1 MSTTLRTLRI
11 RPRAAARRGQALVEF
26 GLVIGLFMLVIGG
39 LVQFGLILW
48 SQNAISEIARD
59 TARYAVTL
67 SDSPCDAGTTRAKIA
82 TAADQLARET
92 SLMSYDAG
100 SWATAPAISALGP
113 TGVGVNWQSLDSA
126 APEDCPPSDNLTV
139 WTVTVRVNHVIPI
152 FLPGLQ
158 IIAPPCG
165 GDGFC
170 ITSETELRMEPKTP

>member
-1 MSTTLRTLRI
+1 MSRLSRLSR
-11 RPRAAARRGQALVEF
+11 RRRRQARRGQALVEF

-48 SQNAISEIARD
+48 SQNAISEVARD
-59 TARYAVTL
+59 AARYAVTL
-67 SDSPCDAGTTRAKIA
+67 SDTPCDTGTTRAKIA
-82 TAADQLARET
+82 VAADQLARET

-100 SWATAPAISALGP
+100 SWATAPAITAVGP
-113 TGVGVNWQSLDSA
+113 TGVGVDWQSTDSTFA
-126 APEDCPPSDNLTV
+126 TDCPPSDNLTV
-139 WTVTVRVNHVIPI
+139 WTVRIRVNHVIPI